1 MRFRQVNIEID
12 PLPWG
17 GDFELFVLAAGEM
30 HYTSTRFA
38 GQTSFRVG
46 ESKVHAQTEFGFP
59 WSADREH
66 AAAALSQCRR
76 GTNEISQR
84 INTSAIEPAN
94 TVKFLEVSMN
104 AKRLVL
110 AGLALVSTLALSTTE
125 IAAQPSTVGSGKIK
139 HVLLLSIDGMHEV
152 DFYNCA
158 HGLSGVNGGNPYCP
172 NMAGLSQT
180 AINYVNTTS
189 SKPSDSFP
197 GMAALASGGT
207 PKSTGLYY
215 DVAYDRSL
223 DAPAE
228 TTGTGL
234 AAGRCVP
241 YASPF
246 GTTTDNDQGIDI
258 DDTKLNGGAPGAGL
272 TEGGI
277 ASIDPKKLERDPQ
290 NGCAP
295 VFPWNFIRVNTA
307 FGVIHA
313 AGGYTAWIDKHP
325 SYSFVGGPGGKGLD
339 DYYSPEVNSAVVP
352 LPGVKTLEGA
362 SCDPVRDPVG
372 VSAWNA
378 SFKNIQCYDAIKVY
392 ALLNEIAGK
401 THSGAP
407 AAVPAVFGMNF
418 QSVYVGES
426 VNEAGVAV
434 GGYKNAAAVPGA
446 ELLGEIEYV
455 DTAIGEIVNA
465 LKTSGI
471 YNTTLLIITAKHGE
485 SPIDPTRY
493 VADGTDSPATLLGD
507 LIPYSESPLNTTGIG
522 ATEDD
527 VSVLWLKKGAS
538 VEAAVQ
544 LLETDATEI
553 GLGEILYGPTLTPNY
568 NLGGLEPGQDPR
580 SPDIIVT
587 PNIGVTY
594 SNSTSMI
601 GDHGGFAHDDTNV
614 ILLLANPG
622 FTAQTVSAETAT
634 IQVAPTILKAL
645 GLNPAALQAVQME
658 GTPVLAEVAS
668 QLAK

>member
-1 MRFRQVNIEID
+1 M
-12 PLPWG
+12 
-17 GDFELFVLAAGEM
+17 
-30 HYTSTRFA
+30 
-38 GQTSFRVG
+38 
-46 ESKVHAQTEFGFP
+46 K
-59 WSADREH
+59 
-66 AAAALSQCRR
+66 
-76 GTNEISQR
+76 
-84 INTSAIEPAN
+84 
-94 TVKFLEVSMN
+94 
-104 AKRLVL
+104 AKKLVL
-110 AGLALVSTLALSTTE
+110 AGVALVSTLALSTHE
-125 IAAQPSTVGSGKIK
+125 IAAQTNNNVGSGKIK
-139 HVLLLSIDGMHEV
+139 HVLLLSIDGIHAV
-152 DFYNCA
+152 DFYNCT
-158 HGLSGVNGGNPYCP
+158 HGIAGVNGGNPYCP
-172 NMAGLSQT
+172 NMATLSQT

-223 DAPAE
+223 DPPAE
-228 TTGTGL
+228 KTGTGL
-234 AAGRCVP
+234 AAGPCIPYGVP
-241 YASPF
+241 S
-246 GTTTDNDQGIDI
+246 GTTTDNDQGVDI

-277 ASIDPKKLERDPQ
+277 ASIDSKKLERDPQ

-295 VFPWNFIRVNTA
+295 VYPWNFIRINTA

-325 SYSFVGGPGGKGLD
+325 SYSFVGGPGGNGLD
-339 DYYSPEVNSAVVP
+339 DYYSPEVNSTVVP

-362 SCDPVRDPVG
+362 PCDPIRDPLG
-372 VSAWNA
+372 TSAWNA
-378 SFKNIQCYDAIKVY
+378 SFENIQCYDAIKVY
-392 ALLNEIAGK
+392 GLLNQIAGK

-418 QSVYVGES
+418 QSVYVGQS

-434 GGYKNAAAVPGA
+434 GGYKNAAALPSA
-446 ELLGEIEYV
+446 ELLREIEYV

-465 LKTSGI
+465 LKNNGI
-471 YNTTLLIITAKHGE
+471 YNNTLVIITAKHGE

-493 VADGTDSPATLLGD
+493 VADGADTPATLLGN

-527 VSVLWLKKGAS
+527 VSVLWLKKG
-538 VEAAVQ
+538 VDVDTAVGI
-544 LLETDATEI
+544 LETDATEI
-553 GLGEILYGPTLTPNY
+553 GMGEILYGATLAPNY
-568 NLGGLEPGQDPR
+568 NVGGLGPGQDPR
-580 SPDIIVT
+580 TPDIIVT
-587 PNIGVTY
+587 PNVGVTY
-594 SNSTSMI
+594 SSSTAMI

-614 ILLLANPG
+614 MLLVANPS

-634 IQVAPTILKAL
+634 IQVAPTIVKAL
-645 GLNPAALQAVQME
+645 GLDPAALDAVKME

-668 QLAK
+668 QLGK